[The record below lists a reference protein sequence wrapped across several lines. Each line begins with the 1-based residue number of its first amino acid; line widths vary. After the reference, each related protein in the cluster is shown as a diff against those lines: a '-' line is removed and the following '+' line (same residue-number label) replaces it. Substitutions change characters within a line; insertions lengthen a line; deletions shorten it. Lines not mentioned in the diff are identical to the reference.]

1 MAPSEDPPHYLHPDF
16 DPWKIKMDQ
25 IRDILIQHHVKT
37 PTGIVKKQ
45 QLVDL
50 FNQHIRPQVPKF
62 TPEEKGD
69 VDLEDKKQNPAAAS
83 SSSSSSKARQ
93 PPPPPS
99 SSSSSKQTQENKT
112 PELVSTR
119 PTRIRRASS
128 KARMA
133 SEETIDEPVE

>member
-1 MAPSEDPPHYLHPDF
+1 MAPPEEPHYLHPDF

-50 FNQHIRPQVPKF
+50 FNQHIRPQVPQL
-62 TPEEKGD
+62 TQEEKAA
-69 VDLEDKKQNPAAAS
+69 VESSNEDKKAKPT
-83 SSSSSSKARQ
+83 SSSKARQ
-93 PPPPPS
+93 SHPS
-99 SSSSSKQTQENKT
+99 QEESKTE
-112 PELVSTR
+112 PSVASTR

-133 SEETIDEPVE
+133 SEDSIDEYTEVNDAFCASF